1 MAGHPRYVLTDTEV
15 TWDGATEFV
24 RHGTIV
30 DIADPAS
37 PLGLAYGGAA
47 NLSAV
52 IVTGD
57 PEDADHAAQGNLGG

>member
-1 MAGHPRYVLTDTEV
+1 MSGHPRTVLTDIYV
-15 TWDGATEFV
+15 TWDGETEFV
-24 RHGTIV
+24 RHGTV
-30 DIADPAS
+30 ADIADPAS

-57 PEDADHAAQGNLGG
+57 PEDADHAAQGN

>member
-15 TWDGATEFV
+15 SWDGGTTFV
-24 RHGTIV
+24 RAGTIV
-30 DIADPAS
+30 DIAPGSA
-37 PLGLAYGGAA
+37 LEAVYGGSG

-57 PEDADHAAQGNLGG
+57 PEDADHAAQAN

>member
-1 MAGHPRYVLTDTEV
+1 MSTHPRMVLTDTQV

-37 PLGLAYGGAA
+37 PLGLAYGGSS

-52 IVTGD
+52 ITTGD
-57 PEDADHAAQGNLGG
+57 PESADHAAQGN